1 MTAELVP
8 ISDFVAELAG
18 SGARPASG
26 AVAAVVAA
34 LAASLVER
42 VADGSRA
49 QWPEAAG
56 AVAQAQALN
65 RRARSLAQR
74 GAAAYGE
81 ARAALDAV
89 GQGED
94 TSALRNWQLGKTVA
108 AAAGPPLALAACAAD
123 IAQLAAGAAV
133 SGDGAL
139 VADAV
144 VAAKLAAAAADS
156 AAHLVAINLVAG
168 SDAERLALARQRA
181 TAAAEAARS
190 AVTT

>member
-1 MTAELVP
+1 MTPELVP
-8 ISDFVAELAG
+8 ISDFVAELSG
-18 SGARPASG
+18 SGGRPGSG

-56 AVAQAQALN
+56 AVAQARALN
-65 RRARSLAQR
+65 RRARSLARR